1 MSTNNKLKAYVRYDG
16 QKKIVPGSLILR
28 EDKPTTGKFVEII
41 PVDLCC
47 GYNPVTTTT
56 TTTAACISTEWEY
69 TVTAEDVENATGN
82 TGAVIIINVPNPL
95 EVTAYDEYG
104 GFYVSD
110 CPSGYSGGG
119 IAFNEGQIGTY
130 TLCSVNE
137 PYIWYFHNNEA
148 VFITVTDTLVSC

>member
-1 MSTNNKLKAYVRYDG
+1 M
-16 QKKIVPGSLILR
+16 
-28 EDKPTTGKFVEII
+28 
-41 PVDLCC
+41 
-47 GYNPVTTTT
+47 
-56 TTTAACISTEWEY
+56 
-69 TVTAEDVENATGN
+69 ENATGN
-82 TGAVIIINVPNPL
+82 TGAAIIINVPEPL

-119 IAFNEGQIGTY
+119 IAFNAGQIGTY

-148 VFITVTDTLVSC
+148 VFLTMTDTLTPC

>member
-1 MSTNNKLKAYVRYDG
+1 MGIPNRQIGWSTKSNLLWQISKQLERLTCVTAG
-16 QKKIVPGSLILR
+16 GCS
-28 EDKPTTGKFVEII
+28 
-41 PVDLCC
+41 
-47 GYNPVTTTT
+47 TTTT
-56 TTTAACISTEWEY
+56 TTTVACISTEWEY

-82 TGAVIIINVPNPL
+82 TGAAIIINVPEPL

-119 IAFNEGQIGTY
+119 IAFNAGQIGTY

-148 VFITVTDTLVSC
+148 VFLTMTDTLTPC